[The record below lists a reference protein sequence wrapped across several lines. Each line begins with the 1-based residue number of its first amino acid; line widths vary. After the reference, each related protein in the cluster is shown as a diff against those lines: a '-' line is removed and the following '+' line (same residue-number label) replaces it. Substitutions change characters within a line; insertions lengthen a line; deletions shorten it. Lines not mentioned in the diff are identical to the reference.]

1 MLICLYGCGNSDTAS
16 FWRVAQGI
24 VQEDGKNLFQA
35 VFIAVY
41 PGKLGFGQVQ
51 LQADALVLVQR
62 FKPFVDTD

>member
-41 PGKLGFGQVQ
+41 PGK
-51 LQADALVLVQR
+51 
-62 FKPFVDTD
+62 